1 MTPQWR
7 GRSLWIGG
15 LSVAEMGR
23 LAACAPR
30 NETEAQVLAAL
41 LAGARVC
48 VPRDG
53 LEYRQYRKTAPF
65 GLYRRLV
72 ALERELREMGIVVVR
87 NSGGKPLGDKKISPA
102 GGAALPAGAS
112 ERER

>member
-1 MTPQWR
+1 MNTQWR
-7 GRSLWIGG
+7 GKSLWLCG

-23 LAACAPR
+23 LATCAPR
-30 NETEAQVLAAL
+30 NEAETQVLTAL
-41 LAGARVC
+41 LTGVRVC

-87 NSGGKPLGDKKISPA
+87 NGGGKPLGD
-102 GGAALPAGAS
+102 
-112 ERER
+112 